1 MYKSRIVAILFI
13 ILICMP
19 IGAVP
24 VQVYAASDISDFSR
38 LAGNSIPVINAVT
51 NCAIGKILGLA
62 QKASDTAVAEGVSVL
77 SASTFD
83 SNSYQNIIDAGDAAK
98 AAQNKAMCTVPIER
112 AAAQTILK
120 TMTEETVNWINSG
133 MDGKPMYEQDP
144 TAAFKNLQNQ
154 AINDFK
160 NVLQNDPNSFP
171 FGKQILGNSMNQM
184 NGSFASQNTLTLSTY
199 LSDVNSSLTMK
210 DFSSD
215 LKNGG
220 WAAFSASLQPKNNPV
235 GFNFQ
240 VNDQL
245 VKILN
250 DNAYTQA
257 HALSDQLNWGKGF
270 LSQTK
275 CLSPLG
281 WTPDSGVPCTKQQ
294 IVTPGSTIGAALDKS
309 LGGPQDAL
317 NLGNDLDAS
326 ISSIMNAM
334 FSKLLQTGLSSVAV
348 DSGGTDDQSGNT
360 QLTTITGNAAPG
372 SLCGVQSSTDWY
384 NQYPNFNF
392 TGGGLNTLYDREGQL
407 ATILK
412 EQNGVLKKIITSIY
426 ALDYCV
432 PGPHPYSPKSVAGQA
447 YGKILQNLPS
457 STSRGVNAQFLN
469 AELGMSVFP
478 DHKTGSITNVTKT
491 VKVAVERYFNAVD
504 FLYHNRGSDGTKPVL
519 EDLNLIGGSEVADDV
534 KYYAKLGYYQQTI
547 ADNEA
552 KINLIL
558 ATKGQLGNIQT
569 KLSNLQTED
578 SANGTDLT
586 KDYRFTNLQNAFN
599 VMIPDLDVS
608 PYSTSATST
617 SGQ

>member
-13 ILICMP
+13 ILICIP
-19 IGAVP
+19 VGAVP
-24 VQVYAASDISDFSR
+24 MEVHADSDISDFSR

-62 QKASDTAVAEGVSVL
+62 QKASDTAVAKGVSVL
-77 SASTFD
+77 SAETFD
-83 SNSYQNIIDAGDAAK
+83 SSSYQQIYDAGAK
-98 AAQNKAMCTVPIER
+98 AKAEQNKSMCTVPIER

-120 TMTEETVNWINSG
+120 TMTEETVNWINNG

-160 NVLQNDPNSFP
+160 NILQDDPNSFP
-171 FGKQILGNSMNQM
+171 FGKQILGSSMGNI
-184 NGSFASQNTLTLSTY
+184 NATFASQNALTLSTY

-210 DFSSD
+210 DFQSD

-220 WAAFSASLQPKNNPV
+220 WGAFSVSFQPKNNPI
-235 GFNFQ
+235 GFNNQ

-250 DNAYTQA
+250 DNSYTQA
-257 HALSDQLNWGKGF
+257 HALADQLNWGRGF
-270 LSQTK
+270 LSQLK
-275 CLSPLG
+275 CLSPIG
-281 WTPDSGVPCTKQQ
+281 ADPYDPKVCKKTE

-326 ISSIMNAM
+326 ISSVMNALY
-334 FSKLLQTGLSSVAV
+334 SKLLQTGLTSVAV
-348 DSGGTDDQSGNT
+348 DSGGVDDQSSNS

-392 TGGGLNTLYDREGQL
+392 TGGGLKTLIDREGQL
-407 ATILK
+407 GTVLK

-432 PGPHPYSPKSVAGQA
+432 PGPRPFTANSIAGQA
-447 YGKILQNLPS
+447 YGAILQNIP
-457 STSRGVNAQFLN
+457 TDNSRGVNAQFL
-469 AELGMSVFP
+469 EDKLGLPVFP
-478 DHKTGSITNVTKT
+478 DHKVASIGNVTKIVKT
-491 VKVAVERYFNAVD
+491 VIQRYFNSVD

-519 EDLNLIGGSEVADDV
+519 DDLNLIGGSEVADDV

-558 ATKGQLGNIQT
+558 ATKGQLSNIQT
-569 KLSNLQTED
+569 KLSNLQAED
-578 SANGTDLT
+578 AANGKDFTT
-586 KDYRFTNLQNAFN
+586 DYRFTNLQNAFN